1 MSEMDDIQYLD
12 FTDENGNTET
22 FGLVGVVEYKED
34 TYLVLELPEEE
45 QDDSEEVQLV
55 FMLVIRDEEGEDCYE
70 PVEDDALC
78 DTLFDI
84 YMQQLEEKLE
94 REEATMAE
102 LEDEDMDEEEETD
115 GEDGED

>member
-22 FGLVGVVEYKED
+22 FGLVGVVEYRDD

-55 FMLVIRDEEGEDCYE
+55 FMLVVRDEEGEDCYE
-70 PVEDDALC
+70 PVEDDDLC
-78 DTLFDI
+78 DTLFEI

-94 REEATMAE
+94 REEAALAE
-102 LEDEDMDEEEETD
+102 AEDED
-115 GEDGED
+115 GEA